1 MAVSVNTVYKTVLFI
16 LNKEQRGYVTPAE
29 FNSIAEQVQFQIF
42 ESYFPDGNQ
51 QFRKNQNNSQNGTE
65 FFDMFKDI
73 SYKLYPFEEEVPFTY
88 NAAKDGFA
96 QTPFFGQVISLYKIG
111 EVISNY
117 TSVNP
122 SLASITQL
130 VSKSDF
136 SKISRSKLTAPDNK
150 NPLFFTTNDTEI
162 IANQLGNLLLKVT
175 PTPNTIT
182 VNALV
187 APTPP
192 NWGFTVGGLGQYIY
206 DPNSSTDFQL
216 DGSEQTLLVLDI
228 LKYFGIVVNDPTI
241 IQVASQEA
249 QQMEINE
256 KS

>member
-1 MAVSVNTVYKTVLFI
+1 MAVSVDKVYKTVLFI

-51 QFRKNQNNSQNGTE
+51 QFRKNQTNSQNDTE

-73 SYKLYPFEEEVPFTY
+73 SYKLHPFEEEVPFTY
-88 NAAKDGFA
+88 SAVTGGFS
-96 QTPFFGQVISLYKIG
+96 QTTPATDVLYKIG
-111 EVISNY
+111 EVVSNY

-136 SKISRSKLTAPDNK
+136 NKISRSKLTAPDNK
-150 NPLFFTTNDTEI
+150 NPLFFTTNTM
-162 IANQLGNLLLKVT
+162 GSLLLKVT

-187 APTPP
+187 TPTPP
-192 NWGFTVGGLGQYIY
+192 SWEFTTGGLGQYIY
-206 DPNSSTDFQL
+206 SNTSTDFQL
-216 DGSEQTLLVLDI
+216 DGSEQTLLILEI
-228 LKYFGIVVNDPTI
+228 LKYFGIVINDPTI
-241 IQVASQEA
+241 IQAASQEA